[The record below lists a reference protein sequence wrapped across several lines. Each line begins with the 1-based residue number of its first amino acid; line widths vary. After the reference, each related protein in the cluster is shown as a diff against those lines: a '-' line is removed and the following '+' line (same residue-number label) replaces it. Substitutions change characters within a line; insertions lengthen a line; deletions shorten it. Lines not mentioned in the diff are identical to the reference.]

1 MGWES
6 GIIKNLNGKPKDKA
20 KALQELGEWMKD
32 PSAQENLTS
41 NGWTSLINAFCKWLP
56 KEMDL
61 LLDKLTLNNRIANNQ
76 LLLCIHS
83 FKDLIS
89 VASKLY
95 PPALIESQL
104 LPSIL
109 QILDSNPLE
118 ELSISKSLIIIL
130 TECLATL
137 VSERSFREHLK
148 AEEWEELVNYCI
160 EFFLEEKSDD
170 IVFDRADRRSE
181 CVYLSL
187 CFTHLTG
194 STFTQNILIHAE
206 TLLHFLSTYLNLYL
220 VENSSFEY
228 FLTVSAKL
236 LLLLDVDRLDL
247 SFEFLKS
254 IIGRLIT
261 LSTSRNDTI
270 KLCCINLFRIFL
282 IIGMQRED
290 DQNHSPSTFIS
301 LSYRVWNTL
310 ESKIEARQIHII
322 PMQNFHFLIEEI
334 EFRNIPN
341 STNRIYDLVNDVNE
355 VGENVLQTFQK
366 LDLISDVVLLGLVNT
381 DDEKLQTDLNE
392 PRKKRIKTTD
402 IPSMVLEYLKSSDN
416 FSKSF
421 ILQILALIA
430 KKNPLFHDNIKSD
443 YLDFAMKYVAS
454 YQEGISEYSMLVIYN
469 LLWRE
474 KNVAKIDWLDIN
486 DFWDKLITNFT
497 QNSKEEGN
505 DVYILLFNLFI
516 SKQTSVISNDRMN
529 NLMTILIQKLGTLK
543 YSTHFVVLFQH
554 LILKIHNPK
563 LIETFTSN
571 ILKLHF
577 PSKNMLDKSNTCS
590 IMKLFQ
596 ILLKQPCH
604 ESSIQTA
611 LWENKFRYFTT
622 DKKLFEIDFIS
633 FSRRVR
639 MVSGYNGMELSKCIL
654 GCDTGQKL
662 GKLPITYPIK
672 VKETIIDHFNTI
684 ILDETSKSRHLN
696 ADENFHWSLWVGI
709 LLKLTETTTENDQQN
724 EQVKKMILDLMSGIA
739 IEKGIRIA
747 DSLDLQVSHKVW
759 PFNNYDTVDIV
770 KHYLEFEVLDSL
782 NQIENN
788 LNLTKKSSG
797 RVLLFELS
805 LYGSDEIDILLLSR
819 MELHISIITQL
830 FQQVDLNEVQFIEI
844 KSVLQNLFL
853 KILNLDSCLIPITTM
868 LKVYLK
874 YLVIIFDEDFMLI
887 TIKRLTSIMRVYQ
900 YENNFTIRGF
910 CIELLEVLIRN
921 YLDIIIQNI
930 DMRSM
935 IKSMIEFFYSTQ
947 AVFPVDTL
955 IDFSQLLLTVAIYDT
970 DQVLITSFNVLNL
983 LIEQLSIENFRFTTF
998 LTVNIIPQ
1006 MFSLIELE
1014 DQKLVYDDI
1023 RKQLT
1028 TFSLKELS
1036 NITWSLVFG
1045 TIFVASPLNRVD
1057 AFIVLLKLANDQP
1070 ALDTVESILE
1080 LIGSKLG
1087 FESTLNFLEFYL
1099 MDGLSSWSEDLNSFP
1114 TFLFGFETLNE
1125 FIDRYIDIIF
1135 HSLLKKR
1142 DTLSI
1147 SKLLEQNR
1155 HFPNAIQRS
1164 FSTIYAYFLILKYEP
1179 SSKEVANKLN
1189 DILLQE
1195 FNNTEDVLNE
1205 YVTRYKTSISFLLL
1219 KWVNDSHLYQS
1230 RIAPVNEMLGCIKV
1244 PLGNMIETGN
1254 SNLHSIFNALE
1265 FIFSGEIYHLKDQL
1279 NAFRVHSLFH
1289 KFHVFMDYL
1298 PVFEEQNRLLANGYR
1313 VLLAISRPFL
1323 NHTLIFHS
1331 CIHHLIKY
1339 LKDSRLCELTS
1350 NMISYIIKCNLNKD
1364 NVSNICEHAIA
1375 LMAKLGTIV
1384 VSFISFQQHEHA
1396 ERIVNL
1402 MELLLDGL
1410 ITFGSE
1416 EAKLMSYVSMVGLDS
1431 SNELIQNL
1439 RLKFKVNS
1447 NDPKLYIAWIERVD
1461 IELCHSEQM
1470 FNILDSILETPEF
1483 IKYLEKRSAAQK
1495 LHNTIV
1501 QLLKSDKVEN
1511 EEKKLISKVYTKL
1524 ISIVDFKMLNLNTVQ
1539 IDKLFLTVS
1548 APCYPGFLIILQ
1560 ELYPYL
1566 FSNNLKIVSVV
1577 IKVLCSLG
1585 SSPEGAIAFKNS
1597 ELVVQ
1602 KHIDIFQSK
1611 STSAKEAY
1619 PDNDLDSI
1627 ELWRSG
1633 GKTESMWIVDL
1644 VVCLI
1649 QNLAVPDFLFH
1660 LLPIIA
1666 ISTDFAK
1673 FILPYVIHY
1682 GLLQELH
1689 STKLKGPFHIKARL
1703 SKLFQMFFDVAT
1715 EADHFAI
1722 HQLLKTVN
1730 FVMQL
1735 TVPSQT
1741 PHYWLDLNYAS
1752 LSRSSLLIDNYLI
1765 SMYFIEYDF
1774 MGNGDM
1780 NKVSWD
1786 YLIQSY
1792 KGLNDSDGLE
1802 GAIMSMDVRS
1812 IEMLDLVEQKLDYDQ
1827 NWMNLWSIQ
1836 DSVLQTNS
1844 DAGPSNLYLK
1854 GVLNSS
1860 HYFTLNRLLG
1870 DVHSSTNISEMKFE
1884 SLWRLGKWSNI
1895 MDSGF
1900 STHGLHKSI
1909 FNCLNLLQTSNE
1921 YNLVGDIALE
1931 SIGCLVSDEISL
1943 ISLLEI
1949 SEMVSATSAA
1959 EFTSLKSA
1967 WDTRMTRLL
1976 QSHTFN
1982 DVEPILAVRTQM
1994 LNLFTR
2000 QGLVPKDLFGQ
2011 YVVDFVNMALEKK
2024 NTSLARTLILKFGK
2038 VIGNEYQFQIRLM
2051 SLKTEW
2057 LNGETMIAMKYL
2069 NEYLLEIEAS
2079 EELNPLEYSELLHLY
2094 GIWAMKGYKY
2104 TPRTIISDYLKPAT
2118 MNVELK
2124 SDWDRAGLYYF
2135 DLAKYCDLLL
2145 TEIEMDDTISKSK
2158 ELLSTRRRE
2167 MELLSQVKEKDK
2179 TKQLYIRKKQK
2190 QIDLEIAEMSQLEN
2204 ERNRF
2209 LCLAVESYLKT
2220 LSYSNYQ
2227 SEFGVFRLC
2236 SLWLSNTSNTELNS
2250 LIESH
2255 LTQIP
2260 SKKFVPL
2267 MYQLSARFSSNK
2279 EDDGFNFVLQ
2289 GLLSMLVQDYPFH
2302 TLGCLLALK
2311 NVTTSAAQPKSN
2323 SNKSVLKFLQKLQT
2337 DQTLQPIILS
2347 MDQLFSGYIDVAYL
2361 PIPNTQLKNRT
2372 KKHDLPSS
2380 SALLRMKLSSLTPVI
2395 TATCPLS
2402 NPKDFSEITYL
2413 TGFDRSYSVP
2423 GGINA
2428 PKVIKC
2434 KGSNGKIYRQLV
2446 KGKDDLRQ
2454 DAVLMSVFNMV
2465 NYLLKKKYESR
2476 KRNLS
2481 IRTYNIVP
2489 LAAQAGVVHWVDN
2502 TIPLGDL
2509 LADAHSKNKK
2519 DMDLQVCRLKMKN
2532 EHENQRSTLESKLK
2546 VFENIQSNLQPV
2558 FGKLFFQI
2566 YKDPQLWFENRSR
2579 YIRSVS
2585 TTSMAGY
2592 MVGIGDRHSQ
2602 NILFDQRTGEIIHID
2617 LGIAFDQ
2624 GKILSTPERVPFR
2637 LTRDMVNAMGILGTE
2652 GVYKRGCIETL
2663 KVLKD
2668 ESDIL
2673 FTLLDVFRHDPLY
2686 SWTITPLKLKKVQRD
2701 DEANSQELD
2710 LMARKAENLGNKDA
2724 DVALFGVKKKL
2735 SSTLS
2740 VDSQIQELITN
2751 AMDPRNLCRM
2761 YPGWQPWL

>member
-83 FKDLIS
+83 FKDLIL

-290 DQNHSPSTFIS
+290 DQNHSPTTFIS

-355 VGENVLQTFQK
+355 VGENILQTFQK
-366 LDLISDVVLLGLVNT
+366 LDLISDVVLLGLVNS

-474 KNVAKIDWLDIN
+474 KNVTKIDWLDIN

-529 NLMTILIQKLGTLK
+529 NLMTILIHKLGTLK

-563 LIETFTSN
+563 LIETLTSN

-577 PSKNMLDKSNTCS
+577 PSKNILDKSNTCS

-672 VKETIIDHFNTI
+672 VKEIIIDHFNTI

-1028 TFSLKELS
+1028 TFSLKELN

-1350 NMISYIIKCNLNKD
+1350 NMISYILKCNLNKD

-1439 RLKFKVNS
+1439 RLKFKVSS

-1501 QLLKSDKVEN
+1501 ELLKSDKVEN

-1730 FVMQL
+1730 
-1735 TVPSQT
+1735 
-1741 PHYWLDLNYAS
+1741 
-1752 LSRSSLLIDNYLI
+1752 
-1765 SMYFIEYDF
+1765 
-1774 MGNGDM
+1774 
-1780 NKVSWD
+1780 
-1786 YLIQSY
+1786 SY

-1884 SLWRLGKWSNI
+1884 R
-1895 MDSGF
+1895 
-1900 STHGLHKSI
+1900 LHKSI

-2311 NVTTSAAQPKSN
+2311 NVTTSAAQPKFN

-2434 KGSNGKIYRQLV
+2434 K
-2446 KGKDDLRQ
+2446 DDLRQ

-2509 LADAHSKNKK
+2509 LADAHSK
-2519 DMDLQVCRLKMKN
+2519 
-2532 EHENQRSTLESKLK
+2532 
-2546 VFENIQSNLQPV
+2546 
-2558 FGKLFFQI
+2558 
-2566 YKDPQLWFENRSR
+2566 
-2579 YIRSVS
+2579 
-2585 TTSMAGY
+2585 
-2592 MVGIGDRHSQ
+2592 
-2602 NILFDQRTGEIIHID
+2602 
-2617 LGIAFDQ
+2617 
-2624 GKILSTPERVPFR
+2624 
-2637 LTRDMVNAMGILGTE
+2637 
-2652 GVYKRGCIETL
+2652 
-2663 KVLKD
+2663 
-2668 ESDIL
+2668 
-2673 FTLLDVFRHDPLY
+2673 
-2686 SWTITPLKLKKVQRD
+2686 TITPLKLKKVQRD

-2740 VDSQIQELITN
+2740 SDHF
-2751 AMDPRNLCRM
+2751 
-2761 YPGWQPWL
+2761 